1 MAFDGDGIVRI
12 LGKPLSLTVER
23 LLGVGADRGR
33 VRVEE
38 DAVADIDGEV
48 LLRTRRCGARAAETK
63 LARAARKVLLR
74 RAASD
79 GKGHDKCDHDRV
91 ASDGLHAAC
100 GRGVNSAHA
109 PVSLRSV

>member
-1 MAFDGDGIVRI
+1 MTFDGDGIVRI

-23 LLGVGADRGR
+23 LLGVGANRSR

-48 LLRTRRCGARAAETK
+48 LLRTGRCRTGAAEAK
-63 LARAARKVLLR
+63 LAGTARKVLLR

-91 ASDGLHAAC
+91 ASDGLHAAY

-109 PVSLRSV
+109 PVSLGSV